1 MEDNK
6 KVGAPLGNTN
16 SSRNNRMWADTIRR
30 VIAQSD
36 GEALR
41 KVAEALVIKAQEG
54 DISAIKELGD
64 RIDGKSVATTELT
77 GVDGSQLPLSIGI
90 SFVEPTSTIS
100 QEA

>member
-1 MEDNK
+1 MEEQR
-6 KVGAPLGNTN
+6 KVGAPVGNTN

-41 KVAEALVIKAQEG
+41 RVAEALVLKAQEG

-100 QEA
+100 EET

>member
-1 MEDNK
+1 MEEQK
-6 KVGAPLGNTN
+6 KVGAPIGNTN

-41 KVAEALVIKAQEG
+41 KVAEALVLKAQEG

-77 GVDGSQLPLSIGI
+77 GVDGSSLPLSIGI

-100 QEA
+100 EEA

>member
-1 MEDNK
+1 MEETR
-6 KVGAPLGNTN
+6 KVGGQPGNTN

-41 KVAEALVIKAQEG
+41 RVAEALVLKAQEG
-54 DISAIKELGD
+54 DIAAIKELGD

-77 GVDGSQLPLSIGI
+77 GADGSNLPIGI
-90 SFVEPTSTIS
+90 SVELIQPK
-100 QEA
+100 QD

>member
-1 MEDNK
+1 MEEQK
-6 KVGAPLGNTN
+6 KVGAPIGNTN

-41 KVAEALVIKAQEG
+41 RVAEALVLKAQEG

-77 GVDGSQLPLSIGI
+77 GVDGSSLPLSIGI

-100 QEA
+100 EEA

>member
-1 MEDNK
+1 MEEQR
-6 KVGAPLGNTN
+6 KVGAPVGNTN

-41 KVAEALVIKAQEG
+41 KVAEALVLKAQEG

-100 QEA
+100 EET

>member
-1 MEDNK
+1 MEEQR

-41 KVAEALVIKAQEG
+41 KVAEALVLKAQEG
-54 DISAIKELGD
+54 DISAIRELGD
-64 RIDGKSVATTELT
+64 RIDGKAVATTEIS
-77 GVDGSQLPLSIGI
+77 GPDGSALPIGLPI
-90 SFVEPTSTIS
+90 EFVKSNNTDSTVS
-100 QEA
+100 